1 MYSEQRNYQMKNRL
15 KNYQSLC
22 VALGKLFPH
31 HMEIILH
38 DLTSGKIA
46 YIENSFSNRIVGDD
60 SLIKLEELDADADEN
75 GVIGTYPK
83 TNFDGTQLK
92 SVSSIIRDDKQNAIA
107 LMCINFKVEEINT
120 AIDVLSRLITIS
132 STPRTS
138 AIPSL
143 MAEDWREQV
152 NVIIRH
158 TLEERQIKL
167 ISAKRQDKL
176 AILAAID
183 KADIFSVR
191 GSSNYVADALGIS
204 RANLYEILRNI
215 RK

>member
-1 MYSEQRNYQMKNRL
+1 MRNYKMKNNL
-15 KNYQSLC
+15 KSYQSLC

-38 DLTSGKIA
+38 DLTTGKIA

-132 STPRTS
+132 SPPRTS